1 MVYTFI
7 SIFKKRKNIYLFSF
21 RPPWF
26 HWTLAV
32 LMNIK
37 FKKIFTSNGLH
48 RNMLML
54 FLQIGKEIFNKCKK
68 ELSQTYKSNF
78 LITISLEPDGANN
91 GSFRLFVL

>member
-1 MVYTFI
+1 
-7 SIFKKRKNIYLFSF
+7 
-21 RPPWF
+21 
-26 HWTLAV
+26 
-32 LMNIK
+32 
-37 FKKIFTSNGLH
+37 
-48 RNMLML
+48 ML